1 MLVSKRDANAGW
13 AGIKGAWEKLT
24 GEKIGV
30 STLPN
35 RYNRLKINFAVVKE
49 EDLPR
54 LLEAKKT
61 VEDAFEKGKWDMIAS
76 TVEKLDGDDY
86 KVFLMLTL
94 TYVLTQMVVVLELCL
109 GK

>member
-1 MLVSKRDANAGW
+1 MLVSKRDENVSW
-13 AGIKGAWEKLT
+13 AGIKAEWEKLT

-61 VEDAFEKGKWDMIAS
+61 VEDAFEKGKWEMIAN
-76 TVEKLDGDDY
+76 TVEKIGGDAY
-86 KVFLMLTL
+86 KVRLTL
-94 TYVLTQMVVVLELCL
+94 TFTVL
-109 GK
+109 KPY